1 MYTLSD
7 YDYDLPKK
15 YIAHQPATR
24 RDRSRLLWL
33 DRNSGRIRHRR
44 FDDLVQLLQSGD
56 VLVVNDTAVIPARI
70 MGRKETGGRVEV
82 LLLNYPG
89 EELSNNSGT
98 ITFRCLIKAS
108 KRPAAG
114 TRLFFKKGVTAIVT
128 GFNDG
133 IFEAAF
139 SFTGDI
145 DATLDQIGSVPL
157 PPYIQRN
164 SHNVS
169 CDDPTAYQTVYAR
182 DKGAVAA
189 PTAGLHFTPE
199 LLRNLK
205 AIGVDIVPITLHVGY
220 GTFSPVRVD
229 DIRDHRI
236 HTEPYR
242 IPEKTAK
249 AINNART
256 TNRRIIA
263 VGTTSCRTLE
273 YAVDHTGHIAPG
285 AGMCDLFIY
294 PGYRFKMTDALIT
307 NFHLPQS
314 TLLMLVSALAGRDR
328 ILAAYREAIKIGYRF
343 YSYGDAMFIG

>member
-1 MYTLSD
+1 MYILSD
-7 YDYDLPKK
+7 YDYNLPKEC
-15 YIAHQPATR
+15 IAQQPAIR

-33 DRNSGRIRHRR
+33 DRGSNRIHHRR
-44 FDDLVQLLQSGD
+44 FDDLGQLLQPGD

-70 MGRKETGGRVEV
+70 LGCKETGGRVEV

-89 EELSNNSGT
+89 EEPSINSGT
-98 ITFRCLIKAS
+98 ITFQCLIKAS

-114 TRLFFKKGVTAIVT
+114 TRLIFKKGVTAIVT
-128 GFNDG
+128 GFEDG
-133 IFEAAF
+133 IFEV
-139 SFTGDI
+139 SFTLTEDI
-145 DATLDQIGSVPL
+145 DATLDEIGSVPL

-164 SHNVS
+164 GHNVP

-182 DKGAVAA
+182 DRGAVAA

-199 LLRNLK
+199 LLRNLETTG
-205 AIGVDIVPITLHVGY
+205 IDVVPITLHVGY

-236 HTEPYR
+236 HTETYR
-242 IPEKTAK
+242 IPEKTAET
-249 AINNART
+249 INNART

-273 YAVDHTGHIAPG
+273 YAADDTGHVASG
-285 AGMCDLFIY
+285 AGLCDLFIY
-294 PGYRFKMTDALIT
+294 PGYRFKVIDALIT

-328 ILAAYREAIKIGYRF
+328 ILAAYREAIKTGYRF

>member
-7 YDYDLPKK
+7 YNYDLPRKC
-15 YIAHQPATR
+15 IAQQPAVR
-24 RDRSRLLWL
+24 RDRSRLLWM

-82 LLLNYPG
+82 FLLNYPG
-89 EELSNNSGT
+89 EEPSVNSGT
-98 ITFRCLIKAS
+98 VTFRCLIKAS
-108 KRPAAG
+108 KRPAGG

-139 SFTGDI
+139 SFTGGI
-145 DATLDQIGSVPL
+145 DATLDQIGTVPL

-164 SHNVS
+164 GHNVP

-220 GTFSPVRVD
+220 GTFSPVRAN

-236 HTEPYR
+236 HTEAYR
-242 IPEKTAK
+242 ISEKTAQT
-249 AINNART
+249 INNART
-256 TNRRIIA
+256 ANRRIIV
-263 VGTTSCRTLE
+263 VGTTSCRSLE
-273 YAVDHTGHIAPG
+273 YAADRSGHVVPG

-328 ILAAYREAIKIGYRF
+328 VLAAYREAIKIGYRF